1 VLGFGSIKNGE
12 LIKANHMRTSFLF
25 GCFTV
30 ALLLDLVCFAGI
42 FGSPLDAQERVRIAY
57 IGPSLSNLPL
67 LAAKESGTFAKNGL
81 QAEILVLTSQLS
93 AVALSAGEL
102 EYVAGVGPGSV
113 SGTLGGIP
121 SRAVWIVSNRIL
133 HSVVAQPEIKSLQ
146 DLRAKKI
153 GVTGLGGTT
162 HTSLMM
168 AIEKS
173 GGNPKDFIVV
183 SLGTQQY
190 LRALESRSVD
200 AATIDPPLLFFV
212 LKKGFNR
219 IVDLGSVVEMPVGG
233 LTTLSK
239 TIATK
244 PDQVKRVIK
253 ALQEAKESLLN
264 SKERAVDFT
273 MKVMNMDRETAV
285 KTCDLMAVAW
295 VGTGVPTRT
304 GMENIV
310 KGIQSQGRFTERKVA
325 FEDVADPR
333 FAVQVAREL
342 GHRAD

>member
-1 VLGFGSIKNGE
+1 
-12 LIKANHMRTSFLF
+12 MRTRFFFSLA
-25 GCFTV
+25 TV
-30 ALLLDLVCFAGI
+30 LLLDLVCLSSIFASKLYGE
-42 FGSPLDAQERVRIAY
+42 DRVRIAY

-67 LAAKESGTFAKNGL
+67 LAAKETGIFARNGL

-113 SGTLGGIP
+113 SGTLAGIP

-133 HSVVAQPEIKSLQ
+133 HSVVAQPEIKSLSA
-146 DLRAKKI
+146 LRGKKI

-168 AIEKS
+168 AIEKF
-173 GGNPKDFIVV
+173 GADPKDFIVV
-183 SLGTQQY
+183 SVGTQQY
-190 LRALESRSVD
+190 LRALESRAVD
-200 AATIDPPLLFFV
+200 AVTIDPPLLFFV
-212 LKKGFNR
+212 LKKSFNR

-233 LTTLSK
+233 LTTVAK
-239 TIATK
+239 TLATK
-244 PDQVKRVIK
+244 PEQVKRVIK

-273 MKVMNMDRETAV
+273 MKVMKMDREIAV
-285 KTCDLMAVAW
+285 KTYDLMAVAW
-295 VGTGVPTRT
+295 VGTGVPTRA

-310 KGIQSQGRFTERKVA
+310 KGIQSQGRFSERRIA

-333 FAVQVAREL
+333 FAIEVAREL
-342 GHRAD
+342 GHRTE